1 MESGWMNY
9 TKNMLIKVL
18 NKHADTTHQLR
29 IKIQEKLE
37 FIQNLFKW
45 RKKK

>member
-1 MESGWMNY
+1 
-9 TKNMLIKVL
+9 MLIKVL

-45 RKKK
+45 RKRNGKN